1 MQIFDDSVVGI
12 APRHSP
18 CDPELADK
26 LEVVLFDFIWV
37 LGNLQFAEGANHK
50 PAKPTEPSID
60 QILFVCQR
68 VGETIL

>member
-1 MQIFDDSVVGI
+1 MQFFKDSAVDN
-12 APRHSP
+12 APRQSL

-26 LEVVLFDFIWV
+26 LGVVLFDFIWV

-50 PAKPTEPSID
+50 PAKPAEPSIE

-68 VGETIL
+68 VSETVL